1 MCLTRSLPLPEHVP
15 NNPMP
20 TIELRLP
27 SVPSTEQVT
36 IRRARVDDVEPMAE
50 LINDFA
56 GQGLMLPK
64 THAQLYNH
72 LRDFVVADAQGTLVG
87 CAGLKITWRDL
98 AEIVSLAV
106 APSWQGHGLGRR
118 LCEPLIDD
126 AQTIGIPTVFS
137 LTYQVQFFAKLGF
150 EVVPTTT
157 LSQKVWQDCQFCPK
171 QDCCDEVAMIRKLD
185 QPKIPSS
192 NGAAGDS

>member
-1 MCLTRSLPLPEHVP
+1 
-15 NNPMP
+15 MP
-20 TIELRLP
+20 TIELRM
-27 SVPSTEQVT
+27 PSTPIAEQII

-56 GQGLMLPK
+56 RQGLMLPK

-72 LRDFVVADAQGTLVG
+72 LRDFVVADADGTIVG
-87 CAGLKITWRDL
+87 SAGLKITWRDL

-118 LCEPLIDD
+118 LCEPLIED
-126 AQTIGIPTVFS
+126 AQTIGIPTVFA

-157 LSQKVWQDCQFCPK
+157 LSQKVWQDCQFCSK
-171 QDCCDEVAMIRKLD
+171 QDCCDEIAMIRKLD
-185 QPKIPSS
+185 QR
-192 NGAAGDS
+192 